1 MIRIKTKIPPPL
13 VALTFSFLINYTKD
27 IFPKIEIRNEIIFGS
42 FMIIIGLIIILSAIN
57 LFKKYQT
64 TITPLNP
71 SNATKLITDG
81 IYKFSR
87 NPMYLGLLLVL
98 FGISIILNPIGGF
111 FFISLFILYLNFMQ
125 IIPEENAMVDLFKD
139 EFLEYRKNV
148 RRWIWNFSS
157 IPTKDTLIK
166 P

>member
-1 MIRIKTKIPPPL
+1 MDIKTKFPPPL
-13 VALTFSFLINYTKD
+13 VALTFGFLINYTKN
-27 IFPKIEIRNEIIFGS
+27 IFPKIEVKNEFIFGS
-42 FMIIIGLIIILSAIN
+42 FMIISGLIIILSAII

-98 FGISIILNPIGGF
+98 LGISTILNPIGGLF
-111 FFISLFILYLNFMQ
+111 LIPLFILYLNFFQ
-125 IIPEENAMVDLFKD
+125 IIPEENAMINLFKD
-139 EFLEYRKNV
+139 EFLEYKENV
-148 RRWIWNFSS
+148 RRWI
-157 IPTKDTLIK
+157 
-166 P
+166 

>member
-1 MIRIKTKIPPPL
+1 MIDIKTKFPPPL
-13 VALTFSFLINYTKD
+13 VALTFGFLINFTKD
-27 IFPKIEIRNEIIFGS
+27 IFPKIEIRNKIIFGS
-42 FMIIIGLIIILSAIN
+42 FMIIIGLIIILSAII

-87 NPMYLGLLLVL
+87 NPMYLGLLFVL
-98 FGISIILNPIGGF
+98 FGISIILNPTGGLF
-111 FFISLFILYLNFMQ
+111 LIPLFILYLNIFQ
-125 IIPEENAMVDLFKD
+125 IVPEENAMVDLFKD

-148 RRWIWNFSS
+148 RRWI
-157 IPTKDTLIK
+157 
-166 P
+166 

>member
-1 MIRIKTKIPPPL
+1 MHIKTKIPPPL
-13 VALTFSFLINYTKD
+13 VALTFGFLINYTKD
-27 IFPKIEIRNEIIFGS
+27 IFPKIEIRNQIIFGS
-42 FMIIIGLIIILSAIN
+42 FMIIIGLIIILSAII

-98 FGISIILNPIGGF
+98 VGISIILSLTGGF
-111 FFISLFILYLNFMQ
+111 FFILLFILYINLFQ

-139 EFLEYRKNV
+139 EFLEYKKNV
-148 RRWIWNFSS
+148 RRWI
-157 IPTKDTLIK
+157 
-166 P
+166 

>member
-1 MIRIKTKIPPPL
+1 M
-13 VALTFSFLINYTKD
+13 INYTKN
-27 IFPKIEIRNEIIFGS
+27 IFPKIEIKNEIIFGS
-42 FMIIIGLIIILSAIN
+42 FMIISGLIIILSAII

-87 NPMYLGLLLVL
+87 NPMYLGLLFVL
-98 FGISIILNPIGGF
+98 FGISIILNPTGGLF
-111 FFISLFILYLNFMQ
+111 LIPLFILYLNIFQ
-125 IIPEENAMVDLFKD
+125 IVPEENAMVDLFKD

-148 RRWIWNFSS
+148 RRWI
-157 IPTKDTLIK
+157 
-166 P
+166 

>member
-1 MIRIKTKIPPPL
+1 MIHLKTKIPPPL
-13 VALTFSFLINYTKD
+13 IALTFGFLINYTKN
-27 IFPKIEIRNEIIFGS
+27 IFPKIEIRNEIVFGF
-42 FMIIIGLIIILSAIN
+42 FMIIIGLIIILSAII

-98 FGISIILNPIGGF
+98 LGISIIINLTGGF
-111 FFISLFILYLNFMQ
+111 FLIPLFILYLNLFQ
-125 IIPEENAMVDLFKD
+125 IIPEENAMVNLFKD
-139 EFLEYRKNV
+139 EFLDYKKNV
-148 RRWIWNFSS
+148 RRWI
-157 IPTKDTLIK
+157 
-166 P
+166 

>member
-1 MIRIKTKIPPPL
+1 MIDIKTKFPPPL
-13 VALTFSFLINYTKD
+13 VALAFGFLINYTKN
-27 IFPKIEIRNEIIFGS
+27 IFPKIEIKNEIIFGS
-42 FMIIIGLIIILSAIN
+42 FMIISGLIIILSAII

-71 SNATKLITDG
+71 SKATKLITDG

-98 FGISIILNPIGGF
+98 LGISIILNLTGGF
-111 FFISLFILYLNFMQ
+111 FLIPLFILYLNLFQ

-139 EFLEYRKNV
+139 EFLEYKKKV
-148 RRWIWNFSS
+148 RRWI
-157 IPTKDTLIK
+157 
-166 P
+166 

>member
-1 MIRIKTKIPPPL
+1 MIDIKTKFPPPL
-13 VALTFSFLINYTKD
+13 VALTFGFLINYTKN
-27 IFPKIEIRNEIIFGS
+27 IFPKIEIKNEIIFGS
-42 FMIIIGLIIILSAIN
+42 FMIISGLIIILSAII

-98 FGISIILNPIGGF
+98 SGISTILNPIGGF
-111 FFISLFILYLNFMQ
+111 FLIPLFILYLNFFQ
-125 IIPEENAMVDLFKD
+125 IIPEENAMINLFKD
-139 EFLEYRKNV
+139 EFLEYKKYV
-148 RRWIWNFSS
+148 RRWI
-157 IPTKDTLIK
+157 
-166 P
+166 

>member
-1 MIRIKTKIPPPL
+1 MDIKTKFPPPL
-13 VALTFSFLINYTKD
+13 VALTFGFLINYTKN
-27 IFPKIEIRNEIIFGS
+27 IFPKIEVKNEFIFGS
-42 FMIIIGLIIILSAIN
+42 FMIISGLIIILSAII

-98 FGISIILNPIGGF
+98 LGVSIILNPIGGLF
-111 FFISLFILYLNFMQ
+111 LIPLFILYLNFFQ

-139 EFLEYRKNV
+139 EFLDYKKNV
-148 RRWIWNFSS
+148 RRWI
-157 IPTKDTLIK
+157 
-166 P
+166 

>member
-1 MIRIKTKIPPPL
+1 MMDIKTKFPPPL
-13 VALTFSFLINYTKD
+13 VALTFGFLINYTKN
-27 IFPKIEIRNEIIFGS
+27 IFPKIEVKNEFIFGS
-42 FMIIIGLIIILSAIN
+42 FMIISGLIIILSAII

-98 FGISIILNPIGGF
+98 LGISIILNLTGGF
-111 FFISLFILYLNFMQ
+111 FLIPLFILYLNLFQ

-139 EFLEYRKNV
+139 EFLEYKKNV
-148 RRWIWNFSS
+148 RRWI
-157 IPTKDTLIK
+157 
-166 P
+166 

>member
-1 MIRIKTKIPPPL
+1 MIDIKTKFPPPL
-13 VALTFSFLINYTKD
+13 VALTFGFLINYTKN
-27 IFPKIEIRNEIIFGS
+27 IFPKIEVKNEFIFGS
-42 FMIIIGLIIILSAIN
+42 FMIISGLIIILSAII

-98 FGISIILNPIGGF
+98 SGISIILNPIGGF

-125 IIPEENAMVDLFKD
+125 IIPEENAMVDLFKG
-139 EFLEYRKNV
+139 EFLDYKENV
-148 RRWIWNFSS
+148 RRWI
-157 IPTKDTLIK
+157 
-166 P
+166 

>member
-1 MIRIKTKIPPPL
+1 MNIKTKFPPPL
-13 VALTFSFLINYTKD
+13 VALTFGHLINYTKN
-27 IFPKIEIRNEIIFGS
+27 IFPKYEIKNEIIFGS
-42 FMIIIGLIIILSAIN
+42 LMIISGLIIILSAII

-98 FGISIILNPIGGF
+98 LGISIILNLFGGF
-111 FFISLFILYLNFMQ
+111 FLIPLFILYLNLFQ

-139 EFLEYRKNV
+139 EFLEYKKNV
-148 RRWIWNFSS
+148 RRWI
-157 IPTKDTLIK
+157 
-166 P
+166 

>member
-1 MIRIKTKIPPPL
+1 MIDIKTKFPPPL
-13 VALTFSFLINYTKD
+13 VALTFGFLINYTKN
-27 IFPKIEIRNEIIFGS
+27 IFPKVEIKNKTIFGS
-42 FMIIIGLIIILSAIN
+42 FMIISGLIIILFAII

-87 NPMYLGLLLVL
+87 NPMYLGLLFVL
-98 FGISIILNPIGGF
+98 FGISIILNPTGGLF
-111 FFISLFILYLNFMQ
+111 LIPLFILYLNIFQ
-125 IIPEENAMVDLFKD
+125 IVPEENAMVDLFKD

-148 RRWIWNFSS
+148 RRWI
-157 IPTKDTLIK
+157 
-166 P
+166 

>member
-1 MIRIKTKIPPPL
+1 MDIKTKFPPPL
-13 VALTFSFLINYTKD
+13 VALTFGFLIDYTKN
-27 IFPKIEIRNEIIFGS
+27 IFPKIEVKNEFIFGS
-42 FMIIIGLIIILSAIN
+42 FMIISGLIIILSAII

-98 FGISIILNPIGGF
+98 LGISTILNPIGGLF
-111 FFISLFILYLNFMQ
+111 LIPLFILYLNFFQ

-139 EFLEYRKNV
+139 EFLDYKKNV
-148 RRWIWNFSS
+148 RRWI
-157 IPTKDTLIK
+157 
-166 P
+166 